1 VVVTE
6 ITERGNKEVEGTE
19 DEKIIEREAL
29 MSKLMEKAKAKVE
42 KEEMPNVDSMSNVNS
57 MPSVEYMARF

>member
-1 VVVTE
+1 VVTE

-29 MSKLMEKAKAKVE
+29 MSKLMEKTKAKVE

-57 MPSVEYMARF
+57 MPSLEYMARF

>member
-1 VVVTE
+1 MVVTE

-19 DEKIIEREAL
+19 DDKIIEREAL

-42 KEEMPNVDSMSNVNS
+42 KEEMPNVVSMSNVNS
-57 MPSVEYMARF
+57 MPSVE

>member
-19 DEKIIEREAL
+19 DDKIIEREAL

-42 KEEMPNVDSMSNVNS
+42 KEEMPNVVSMSNVNS

>member
-57 MPSVEYMARF
+57 MPSLEYMARF

>member
-19 DEKIIEREAL
+19 DDKIIEREAL

-57 MPSVEYMARF
+57 MPSLEYMARF

>member
-1 VVVTE
+1 MVVTE

-29 MSKLMEKAKAKVE
+29 MSKLMEKAQAKVE

-57 MPSVEYMARF
+57 MPSVE

>member
-57 MPSVEYMARF
+57 MPSVE

>member
-29 MSKLMEKAKAKVE
+29 MSKLMEKAQAKVE

-57 MPSVEYMARF
+57 MPSVE